1 VLTLV
6 QRLKAVVV
14 AVAAAVDE
22 LLTGACRCVVQVGGL
37 CCAAPTDRLGQ
48 EAFVC
53 TSPCTSYQHSPS
65 YHSIPSSTAR
75 RPSSGFYSAT
85 DSGAEYCDERVCVC
99 VCVCVCPRSCLR
111 NYTSDLHHVHV
122 HHCDVH
128 VTYGCGSVLLWHG
141 RDTLRTSGFMDDVIF
156 AHRPRLRRN
165 SQAALGLRRN
175 TRCRQRTHGTTSHSR
190 IRWQDGAESA
200 VYDCLVW

>member
-1 VLTLV
+1 MLTLV

-85 DSGAEYCDERVCVC
+85 DRAAEYCDERVCVC
-99 VCVCVCPRSCLR
+99 VCVCVCVSVCPRSCLR

-122 HHCDVH
+122 HHCDCMLPMAVARSSSGR
-128 VTYGCGSVLLWHG
+128 VETRYVLPVLWM
-141 RDTLRTSGFMDDVIF
+141 TSYLHIG
-156 AHRPRLRRN
+156 
-165 SQAALGLRRN
+165 QG
-175 TRCRQRTHGTTSHSR
+175 
-190 IRWQDGAESA
+190 
-200 VYDCLVW
+200 